1 MAPEGKSRP
10 VSHYFPRKTSGYQ
23 DENVSNN
30 IQQENNFFNS
40 HSKPNSQKHNKLPKS
55 ATRRG
60 GRPQDG
66 KKGVLPPKFPKIE
79 EQYQKKLH
87 NLILKNQNSSEN
99 QDSDNKDDQIDYKP
113 LYTEGAVL
121 PKGLD
126 IQNK

>member
-1 MAPEGKSRP
+1 M
-10 VSHYFPRKTSGYQ
+10 
-23 DENVSNN
+23 
-30 IQQENNFFNS
+30 
-40 HSKPNSQKHNKLPKS
+40 PKS

-60 GRPQDG
+60 GRPQDA
-66 KKGVLPPKFPKIE
+66 KKGTLPPKFPKIE

-99 QDSDNKDDQIDYKP
+99 QDSENKDDHLEYKP